1 MSISNLEISGTP
13 PIDESIQIQSK
24 SDVDPAVFQRNAQTG
39 EIARI
44 EIGNKSNINST
55 ISAQHGARV
64 DLDTSQVC
72 EVSIVRTKKKQRP
85 LTCDFC
91 RKEFNHTGDFKKH
104 RRTHT
109 GEQPYTCNI
118 CQQRF
123 SHVSNLIRHQRIHS
137 GMKPF
142 FCQSCGRNFARK
154 DKLTVHLTANRC
166 NAKVVKEKPS
176 ISQSGMI

>member
-1 MSISNLEISGTP
+1 MSISNLEISGTLP
-13 PIDESIQIQSK
+13 VNESVQIQSR
-24 SDVDPAVFQRNAQTG
+24 SDIAIFQRNAQTG
-39 EIARI
+39 ETAKID
-44 EIGNKSNINST
+44 IGGKSNIDST
-55 ISAQHGARV
+55 VGAQHGARV
-64 DLDTSQVC
+64 AIDTWQIC
-72 EVSIVRTKKKQRP
+72 ENIVRTKKKQRP

-91 RKEFNHTGDFKKH
+91 RKEFNHTGDFNKH

-137 GMKPF
+137 GIKPF
-142 FCQSCGRNFARK
+142 PCQSCGRNFARK

-166 NAKVVKEKPS
+166 NAKVSKEKPS
-176 ISQSGMI
+176 ISQSGRI